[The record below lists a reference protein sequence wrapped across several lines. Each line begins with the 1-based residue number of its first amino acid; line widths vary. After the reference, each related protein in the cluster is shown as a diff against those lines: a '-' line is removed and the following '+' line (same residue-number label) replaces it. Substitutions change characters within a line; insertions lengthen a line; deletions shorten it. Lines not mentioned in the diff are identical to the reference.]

1 MIKFRKSG
9 DLSQKKCDQASSTV
23 KVIISGRVWGEL
35 AASTS
40 STINRIGIRT
50 IVLSSFTGQNFRGS
64 VRGTLHWRQRS
75 AARTCQEKCPPAPTT
90 SIFPLVGLKIAL
102 KIGVLR
108 ARSASGIR
116 VPVRRRLRVS

>member
-1 MIKFRKSG
+1 M
-9 DLSQKKCDQASSTV
+9 
-23 KVIISGRVWGEL
+23 
-35 AASTS
+35 
-40 STINRIGIRT
+40 
-50 IVLSSFTGQNFRGS
+50 NFRGS

-108 ARSASGIR
+108 TRSASGIR
-116 VPVRRRLRVS
+116 VCQFEGVCEFLENFRRIAPVPSSSYAKVSMGHILWAS